1 MENSVEYNVLEESAE
16 RRAQQSRN
24 REAVS
29 GVRSANREMYGG
41 QGDRDDDNDVC
52 GYAPDEEEAYHARRF
67 NLVKHLMRMRQMR
80 LVHIG
85 R

>member
-1 MENSVEYNVLEESAE
+1 
-16 RRAQQSRN
+16 
-24 REAVS
+24 
-29 GVRSANREMYGG
+29 MYGG

-52 GYAPDEEEAYHARRF
+52 GYNPDEEEANHARRF
-67 NLVKHLMRMRQMR
+67 NLVKHSMRMNQMR